1 MTKRLYPLFP
11 ICVTENYCSISKKQ
25 LNYFIEQKKCA
36 VKNFNNQMSGD
47 KNVLDH
53 KLFKQL
59 KNKINECL
67 DDYVLQIY
75 SCDSIK
81 VHITQSWL
89 NFCEKGQSH
98 HAHVHP
104 NSFLSGVLYIKA
116 NPNYHSIRFTNSSY
130 NNIFPYNERTQW
142 SDFNSKCYDIP
153 VEEGK
158 LIIFPSRLMHDVSRN
173 TQDDLRIS
181 LSFNT
186 WIKGE
191 VGSKENADYLK
202 L

>member
-1 MTKRLYPLFP
+1 MERYLS
-11 ICVTENYCSISKKQ
+11 SIYK
-25 LNYFIEQKKCA
+25 
-36 VKNFNNQMSGD
+36 D
-47 KNVLDH
+47 
-53 KLFKQL
+53 
-59 KNKINECL
+59 
-67 DDYVLQIY
+67 
-75 SCDSIK
+75 
-81 VHITQSWL
+81 
-89 NFCEKGQSH
+89 
-98 HAHVHP
+98 
-104 NSFLSGVLYIKA
+104 SFLCFLLLLFQI
-116 NPNYHSIRFTNSSY
+116 
-130 NNIFPYNERTQW
+130 E
-142 SDFNSKCYDIP
+142 SDFRNFLNFNSKCYDIP